1 MLPHEVEPHDFLLLH
16 NLGHGEILVKPLAY
30 YITFHK
36 KQIHLCTIIEVKV
49 YNMDMIMVNSIV
61 WL

>member
-1 MLPHEVEPHDFLLLH
+1 MLPHEVEPHEFFLLH
-16 NLGHGEILVKPLAY
+16 NLGHGEIAVY
-30 YITFHK
+30 CITFHK

-49 YNMDMIMVNSIV
+49 YNMDMTMVNSIV